1 MKETEMG
8 YRGSKSSLENKFVKE
23 QRADGNWYPSKRY
36 LRCALMGLEISYQIR
51 ILSKQLNLKNLFFS
65 TVSGKSF
72 QLRACATLILLQDFA
87 MVNQVF
93 KYQLLQIKALN

>member
-72 QLRACATLILLQDFA
+72 QLNPYFVTGFCDGESSF
-87 MVNQVF
+87 QVSITTNKSF
-93 KYQLLQIKALN
+93 KLG